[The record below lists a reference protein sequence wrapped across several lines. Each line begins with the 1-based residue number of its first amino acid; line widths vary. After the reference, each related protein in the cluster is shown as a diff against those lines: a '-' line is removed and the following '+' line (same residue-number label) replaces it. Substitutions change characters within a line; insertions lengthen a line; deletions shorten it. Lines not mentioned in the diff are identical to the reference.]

1 MKIFNWECEINVCRM
16 QPAGEMSSAKRY
28 AAWRVLTDRELRNAT
43 GYVVWPEFANDFNVW
58 VSLEYNL
65 SSGDFRFDIPVIR
78 NWLNVQPCM
87 GFKYNYS
94 KYSGAFSSGRTN
106 SETFY
111 GSYGW
116 TEAKNWQVGIYGKYR
131 FTFGPTHT
139 PRARAAREKK
149 EKAPKVRD
157 GKVNVKVY

>member
-43 GYVVWPEFANDFNVW
+43 GYVVWPE
-58 VSLEYNL
+58 
-65 SSGDFRFDIPVIR
+65 
-78 NWLNVQPCM
+78 
-87 GFKYNYS
+87 
-94 KYSGAFSSGRTN
+94 
-106 SETFY
+106 
-111 GSYGW
+111 
-116 TEAKNWQVGIYGKYR
+116 AKNWQVGIYGKYR